1 MSKENAL
8 QLLIELISE
17 GDEAQRCY
25 AMQATTKIS
34 TNEVETIQIIDA
46 LKDNLYHRDVDVVVD
61 ASKSLAIRCKNN
73 NNSEVIKLL
82 TDVALHHPEG
92 DAQIE
97 AIQALI
103 KIAGPTVNKLMSQ
116 FALGRPNDDQLGL
129 AEGWDDWWD
138 IQVLAINYLG
148 ESHIQGTEAI
158 IEELLLDENNIE
170 LEINLLNAL
179 AQHSE
184 ESFQKLV
191 KHGQSKL
198 TRRRRRVVKAYS
210 KSPYPEAQLAT
221 FNSLSDIEVEVRVQ
235 ALESLQLLGAFQYL
249 ADVLALINDPQPQ
262 IQAQAVKTLLSLSK
276 QLPSGTLYP
285 ISSNDLINALTDN
298 NDLGNAAVLQ
308 AMQQLQVTL
317 LPAQLDIIRFLLESN
332 NTEIVSASAKI
343 LSHHQDPLALTIFC
357 QRINDSQ
364 LSTLARICLVQN
376 IAKYEDDSVDILA
389 ALNNSLSEN
398 DSAFSQVVMHTL
410 VSLEGN
416 AQKLLVA
423 YLLGEEI
430 EVLTEEEL
438 ARQEKLKMQPID
450 IVIKEDQQQAPSLD
464 DVLANVSSDY
474 PDTIE
479 KNQLFSANSTLASI
493 SADSLMAS
501 QKMPDKDTEQHIMEM
516 VEQLPEDYDSY
527 AQVVESNFK
536 ASQTSNT
543 NRRKIAKAPR
553 FNYKILAAR
562 ALGASAN
569 RRSVKLLLDSLLGS
583 DATLQ
588 TEVMKSLTRIAKVE
602 PSISLLKNVMGPA
615 GTMLIAGDEQLRQAC
630 AVTLGSINHQAS
642 IEVLL
647 TALQDSN
654 INVRISSIFSLGQL
668 ISDNALPATENDHVV
683 REHID
688 KVAILK
694 QIENCLDDNESGVQK
709 MAMQVLADYQVESA
723 LEKIIDIAI
732 ASDEL
737 HITAAN
743 SLRKLTDKNNN
754 SYHLTSKVK
763 SLRGMKQTQAINLLG
778 AVLA

>member
-25 AMQATTKIS
+25 AMQATNKII
-34 TNEVETIQIIDA
+34 TNDTETLKIIDV

-61 ASKSLAIRCKNN
+61 ASKSLAIRCKNSN
-73 NNSEVIKLL
+73 QNEVIKLL

-103 KIAGPTVNKLMSQ
+103 IIAGPTVNKLMSQ

-148 ESHIQGTEAI
+148 ESHIQGAEAI

-179 AQHSE
+179 ALHSE
-184 ESFQKLV
+184 KSFQQLV

-210 KSPYPEAQLAT
+210 KSPYPEAPLAT
-221 FNSLSDIEVEVRVQ
+221 FNSLSDSEVEVRVQ

-249 ADVLALINDPQPQ
+249 TDVLSLINDPQPQ

-285 ISSNDLINALTDN
+285 ISNHDLINALTDN
-298 NDLGNAAVLQ
+298 NDVGNTAVLQ

-317 LPAQLDIIRFLLESN
+317 LPAQLDIIRFLLESD
-332 NTEIVSASAKI
+332 NTELVSASAAI
-343 LSHHQDPLALTIFC
+343 LSHHQDPQALTIFC

-364 LSTLARICLVQN
+364 LSPLARICLVQN
-376 IAKYEDDSVDILA
+376 IAKYEDDSVDVLA

-410 VSLEGN
+410 VSLEGD
-416 AQKLLVA
+416 AQKLLAA

-438 ARQEKLKMQPID
+438 ARKKKLKMQPID
-450 IVIKEDQQQAPSLD
+450 IAIEEDVQQAPSLD
-464 DVLANVSSDY
+464 GVLASVSSDY
-474 PDTIE
+474 PNTIE

-493 SADSLMAS
+493 SADNLMAS

-516 VEQLPEDYDSY
+516 VDQLPEDYYSY

-536 ASQTSNT
+536 ASQSSNT

-562 ALGASAN
+562 ALGTSAK

-583 DATLQ
+583 DTKLQ

-602 PSISLLKNVMGPA
+602 PNISLLKNVMGPA
-615 GTMLIAGDEQLRQAC
+615 GTMLVAGDEQLRQAC
-630 AVTLGSINHQAS
+630 AETLGAINHQAS

-647 TALQDSN
+647 TALQDDN

-683 REHID
+683 RDNIN

-694 QIENCLDDNESGVQK
+694 QIENCLDDSESGVQK
-709 MAMQVLADYQVESA
+709 MAMQVLANYQVESA
-723 LEKIIDIAI
+723 LEKIIEIAI

-737 HITAAN
+737 HTTAAN

-754 SYHLTSKVK
+754 SYYLASKVK